1 MPSTQWQDALSS
13 STAPAFSSAGRWAVQ
28 WPPASLC
35 GSASDWGRERV
46 DSAPRAAEDP
56 VREFAAALLD
66 RVIDDAMLP
75 HARKRAELRRK
86 RRVNQMLALAN
97 E

>member
-1 MPSTQWQDALSS
+1 MAQHHKQGVVGT
-13 STAPAFSSAGRWAVQ
+13 
-28 WPPASLC
+28 
-35 GSASDWGRERV
+35 
-46 DSAPRAAEDP
+46 